1 MKEQFLHANLWLATE
16 KLDDR
21 LGQLMFHLVGFVDS
35 HVLANEEEV
44 HAGSG
49 QLLSEYLAVH
59 FDGSNEVQ
67 IAAA

>member
-1 MKEQFLHANLWLATE
+1 LWLAAE
-16 KLDDR
+16 KLDDH

-49 QLLSEYLAVH
+49 QLLSEFLAVH
-59 FDGSNEVQ
+59 VDVSNEVQ
-67 IAAA
+67 VAAA